1 MDKSW
6 MMIKDW
12 LKSKEYLEGVQSF
25 IEFATKNLGPQDE
38 IHCPCVD
45 CLNGTKFSRH
55 VVRLHLIRR
64 GIAISYRT
72 WVHHG
77 EHVPMFRDHP
87 SMRNDDTESNGSG
100 MTGNHE
106 NVGELPTMLEEIYM
120 SGLMDDHIDKERTSS
135 ERHNLL
141 KFMKLF
147 DDAQRKVYPECE
159 KFSILSFVIKMLH
172 LKVYNKWS
180 NKSFDMV
187 VQVFKDIL
195 PKCDETVPW
204 TLYEAKKF
212 LRELG
217 LGYEAIYACKN
228 DCTLFWKDNAT
239 LENCPTCTE
248 SRYKLNDKT
257 GKKIPHKI
265 LRYFPL
271 TPRLKRLY
279 MLKKTAA
286 YMRWHEDKRV
296 DDGVLRYPADGEAW
310 KDFDRLYPTFS
321 ADPRNV
327 RLGLATDGFNP
338 FKNMSTSYSMWPVIL
353 MPYNLPPWKCMK
365 DPFVMMSLL
374 IPGRSAPGRDIDVY
388 LQPLVEELT
397 NLWEHGVQTY
407 DASNSQIFTMHAA
420 VMWTINDFPTYSS
433 LPGWS
438 TKGYLACPNCNMDA
452 SSQSL

>member
-1 MDKSW
+1 
-6 MMIKDW
+6 MIQDR
-12 LKSKEYLEGVQSF
+12 LKSEEYVEGVQSF

-38 IHCPCVD
+38 IRCPCVD

-55 VVRLHLIRR
+55 IVRLHLIQR

-77 EHVPMFRDHP
+77 EHAPMFRDHP
-87 SMRNDDTESNGSG
+87 SMRNDHSETNEPG
-100 MTGNHE
+100 MTDNHE
-106 NVGELPTMLEEIYM
+106 NVDELPTMLDEIYM
-120 SGLMDDHIDKERTSS
+120 SGLMDDNIDEERTSS

-147 DDAQRKVYPECE
+147 DDAQRKVYPDCE
-159 KFSILSFVIKMLH
+159 KFSILSFVITMLH

-187 VQVFKDIL
+187 MQVFKDIL
-195 PKCDETVPW
+195 PNCDETIPW

-217 LGYEAIYACKN
+217 VGYEAIHACKN
-228 DCTLFWKDNAT
+228 DCTLVWKDNAT

-248 SRYKLNDKT
+248 CRYKLNDKT

-279 MLKKTAA
+279 MSKKTAA
-286 YMRWHEDKRV
+286 FMRWHKDKRV
-296 DDGVLRYPADGEAW
+296 DDGVLRHPADGEAW
-310 KDFDRLYPTFS
+310 KDFDRLHPTFS

-338 FKNMSTSYSMWPVIL
+338 FGNMSTSYSMWPVIL

-365 DPFVMMSLL
+365 DPFVMLSLL
-374 IPGRSAPGRDIDVY
+374 IPGRSAPGRDIDIY

-397 NLWEHGVQTY
+397 TLWEHGVQTY
-407 DASNSQIFTMHAA
+407 DASNGQIFTMHAA
-420 VMWTINDFPTYSS
+420 VMWTINDFPAYGS
-433 LPGWS
+433 LSGWS
-438 TKGYLACPNCNMDA
+438 TKGYLACHNCNLDA
-452 SSQSL
+452 SS